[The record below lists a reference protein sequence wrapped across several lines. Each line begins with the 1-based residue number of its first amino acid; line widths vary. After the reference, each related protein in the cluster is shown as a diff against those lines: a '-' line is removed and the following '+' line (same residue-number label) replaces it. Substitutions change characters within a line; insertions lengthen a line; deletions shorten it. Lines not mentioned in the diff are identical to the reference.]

1 MVASNGFRSLLNFY
15 YVLVCCFSVKVG
27 RRSKAVKVEAQGIF
41 VGAVVVRGPDWD
53 WGDQDGM
60 YYCSTDG

>member
-1 MVASNGFRSLLNFY
+1 
-15 YVLVCCFSVKVG
+15 
-27 RRSKAVKVEAQGIF
+27 VKVEARGTF

-60 YYCSTDG
+60 FCCSLYVFCKQSSRTDC

>member
-1 MVASNGFRSLLNFY
+1 MC
-15 YVLVCCFSVKVG
+15 VCVVSVKVG
-27 RRSKAVKVEAQGIF
+27 RRSKAVKVEAKGIF

-60 YYCSTDG
+60 YYCRLCTGNSLELMVGTV